1 MKTVKFEGKTEQ
13 EALEKVRDELGLSAI
28 VVSIK
33 KQRKRGLM
41 ALFAKPIVIVTA
53 AFAEEETNKDKVL
66 KAARDAAAARQNSP
80 VMPDISTYKP
90 PEGSFEVPYTPPQ
103 FDDGK
108 DIQIAH
114 QKRTIKQLEERAMEA
129 EARLAGLAAAAGQ
142 QVEAPKPKYSNDMI
156 MMFYDSLV
164 SQGVM
169 PELAEEIIE
178 EANLLAI
185 NNASPDINLM
195 VKIVYNKIIGILNE
209 PRILVGNKE
218 GSQVAIFMGPTGV
231 GKTTTIAKL
240 SSILILQEDKRV
252 GLVTSDTYRIA
263 AVDQIKTYADILGLE
278 LRVIYDNEEIY
289 KNVVQLKKNNEVVLI
304 DTAGRSHN
312 NEENISELSGILSK
326 VPESDRFLVLSVT
339 TREEDL
345 LSIIETYET
354 ISDFELIFTKLDET
368 GSFGTLLNICFLT
381 SKRVSYVSFGQNVP
395 EDIEVIKPDKIA
407 KALMGT
413 GFDAWREA

>member
-1 MKTVKFEGKTEQ
+1 LKSLIRRPNF
-13 EALEKVRDELGLSAI
+13 DE
-28 VVSIK
+28 
-33 KQRKRGLM
+33 
-41 ALFAKPIVIVTA
+41 
-53 AFAEEETNKDKVL
+53 
-66 KAARDAAAARQNSP
+66 
-80 VMPDISTYKP
+80 
-90 PEGSFEVPYTPPQ
+90 
-103 FDDGK
+103 GK

-114 QKRTIKQLEERAMEA
+114 QKRTIQQLEDKILAA
-129 EARLAGLAAAAGQ
+129 EERLAGLTTSAEQ
-142 QVEAPKPKYSNDMI
+142 KIEAPKPKYSNDMI
-156 MMFYDSLV
+156 RMFYDSLIN
-164 SQGVM
+164 QGVM
-169 PELAEEIIE
+169 PELAEGIIE
-178 EANLLAI
+178 EANLLTT

-209 PRILVGNKE
+209 PRVLVGNKDDA
-218 GSQVAIFMGPTGV
+218 QVAIFMGPTGV

-240 SSILILQEDKRV
+240 SSILILQENKQV
-252 GLVTSDTYRIA
+252 ALITSDTYRIA

-289 KNVVQLKKNNEVVLI
+289 KNVVQLKRNNQVVLI

-312 NEENISELSGILSK
+312 NEDNIKELSEMLGK

-345 LSIIETYET
+345 LNIIKTYET

-381 SKRVSYVSFGQNVP
+381 GRHVSYVSFGQNVP